1 MTKTM
6 LLTLTLLACTAWVA
20 AQSTSHSSP
29 SSDSSGSQATAGSEN
44 GQMSGSANTGQM
56 NGKGHTTIRGC
67 LSSSGGG
74 YTLTDA
80 SGAQYQLTGDTS
92 LLGSHVNNEV
102 EVRGNPSGA
111 PAYGRSSSSASDNSQ
126 TAAGTTGAAG
136 AGKMFNVTKVKKVSS
151 TCKTSK

>member
-56 NGKGHTTIRGC
+56 NEKGHTMIRGC

-92 LLGSHVNNEV
+92 QIMKWKSRETPPVRLRMAGHRVALLTIL
-102 EVRGNPSGA
+102 RPLLA
-111 PAYGRSSSSASDNSQ
+111 PPAQPVPA
-126 TAAGTTGAAG
+126 
-136 AGKMFNVTKVKKVSS
+136 KCS
-151 TCKTSK
+151 T